1 MSENPLGQSVL
12 LCMYCNTVKSRGRK
26 REYRPGAG
34 QIVVIFTLH
43 VMFHACAVQMLMSD
57 LRTIQE
63 VGAVTQVT
71 VTQL

>member
-43 VMFHACAVQMLMSD
+43 VMFHACAVHC
-57 LRTIQE
+57 RNAN
-63 VGAVTQVT
+63 V
-71 VTQL
+71 